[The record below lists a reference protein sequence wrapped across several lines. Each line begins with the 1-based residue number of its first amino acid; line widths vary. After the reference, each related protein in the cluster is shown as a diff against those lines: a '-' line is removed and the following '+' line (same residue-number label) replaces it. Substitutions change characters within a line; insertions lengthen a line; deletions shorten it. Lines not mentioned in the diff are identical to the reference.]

1 MMDKQNT
8 DIQIISKGE
17 YKHYQIDN
25 FISVKQY
32 MFLRNNGK
40 KCLTLRYTNSLEHK
54 VNGFKFLLVQIDVNG
69 KVISKKKIK
78 INNIVFHKDSD
89 YTCNKGIVVDEKCVD
104 FKVQMLCVYSDR
116 YRYKLKNDSV
126 AIYYVAH
133 KGWKYEEDAAGNIEF
148 KSKSKTGFKP
158 FSVRII
164 AVAVVAA
171 LIILVLSPII
181 TFFTNRIVTNI
192 KRLRNQA
199 KAKKAAAKAAA
210 TSDVEESSILETVTY
225 EE

>member
-8 DIQIISKGE
+8 EMQIISKGE

-40 KCLTLRYTNSLEHK
+40 KCLTLRCTNSLDNK
-54 VNGFKFLLVQIDVNG
+54 VNGFMFLLVQLDVNG
-69 KVISKKKIK
+69 NVISKKKIK
-78 INNIVFHKDSD
+78 INNIVFYKNSD
-89 YTCNKGIVVDEKCVD
+89 YTCNKGIIVDEKCVD

-116 YRYKLKNDSV
+116 YRYKLKNDKV

-133 KGWKYEEDAAGNIEF
+133 RGWKYEEDSQGSAEF
-148 KSKSKTGFKP
+148 KTKSKTGFKP

-164 AVAVVAA
+164 AVTVVAL

-199 KAKKAAAKAAA
+199 KAKKEAAKVAS
-210 TSDVEESSILETVTY
+210 TSNAEESSILETVTY